1 MISKLML
8 ISHNG
13 FWRVSVTIPL
23 SQKMMLKLKGLS
35 GHLNLM
41 HWVKVKGN
49 ASIDVCKKPYFMH
62 YTITCSDSSLP
73 FLTSPST
80 LVNPPQNYYLVL
92 SPWRSHAAASAA
104 GNTMLPTTTTSLALS
119 GAYRPPVFPPQSRSA
134 TPTTTCTL
142 CCLRSP
148 PW

>member
-73 FLTSPST
+73 FLTLLST

-92 SPWRSHAAASAA
+92 SPWRSCAAAHNYHIT
-104 GNTMLPTTTTSLALS
+104 GLEWSL
-119 GAYRPPVFPPQSRSA
+119 
-134 TPTTTCTL
+134 
-142 CCLRSP
+142 
-148 PW
+148 